1 MKKLALSH
9 QDILIGGRSTLPH
22 PLVGKIPFTLGF
34 CVYHKTAILNNKSRW
49 NIGAL
54 SGLILS
60 MRATGTQKHT
70 SQGGM
75 SLLVHAWW
83 NPFTHLSVTAS
94 VSMLAYLM
102 LPIKLFWHTM
112 ESTTKRG
119 RMTNKSIF
127 LVVHQALC
135 NV

>member
-1 MKKLALSH
+1 MKKLILSH
-9 QDILIGGRSTLPH
+9 QDILVGGRSTSPH
-22 PLVGKIPFTLGF
+22 PLVVKISFTLGL
-34 CVYHKTAILNNKSRW
+34 CVYYKTTILNSKPRW
-49 NIGAL
+49 NISAL
-54 SGLILS
+54 SGLIPS
-60 MRATGTQKHT
+60 MRATGARKHT

-75 SLLVHAWW
+75 CLLVHVWW
-83 NPFTHLSVTAS
+83 NPFTRLSVTAS

-102 LPIKLFWHTM
+102 LAIKLFWHIM

-119 RMTNKSIF
+119 RMANKSIY